1 MITTAIAAMNAS
13 VGTMK
18 MRADST
24 TPHMFAAVIN
34 AGGHADRG
42 VQDVVDDQGGRRD
55 EGRHLP
61 EVPLGDGVR
70 AAPVGEGLDDLP
82 VGDHQRGEQDDDR
95 AGDRQAVLER
105 RHPRRDQHDEDG
117 LRPVRDARQR
127 VQ

>member
-1 MITTAIAAMNAS
+1 
-13 VGTMK
+13 
-18 MRADST
+18 
-24 TPHMFAAVIN
+24 MFDAVIRASTSRQSHTRTPYS
-34 AGGHADRG
+34 AGN
-42 VQDVVDDQGGRRD
+42 VVDDQGGRRD

-61 EVPLGDGVR
+61 EMPLGDGVR